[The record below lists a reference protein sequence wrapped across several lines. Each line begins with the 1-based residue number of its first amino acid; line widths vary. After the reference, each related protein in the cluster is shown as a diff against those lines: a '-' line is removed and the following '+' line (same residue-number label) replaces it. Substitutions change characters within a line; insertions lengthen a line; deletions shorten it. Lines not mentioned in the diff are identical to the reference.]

1 MIFILFLVKAPLDDN
16 LISNNE
22 LSKLKLEYVIKK
34 AVFLAPKVYCLVTES
49 DKFIYKVKG
58 LSHNGP
64 TLCFSDFENLL
75 FKDSKLEIN
84 QDKWFKSLDQNVIT
98 IKEQLWRHLAPR

>member
-1 MIFILFLVKAPLDDN
+1 M
-16 LISNNE
+16 
-22 LSKLKLEYVIKK
+22 
-34 AVFLAPKVYCLVTES
+34 LVTES

-64 TLCFSDFENLL
+64 TLCFSYFENLL
-75 FKDSKLEIN
+75 FKDSNLEIN